1 MDTPKIVNLIRR
13 IRHDFANDLQVIL
26 GYIDLNRPQEAK
38 RYISAIIEEMAAQR
52 TIFEK
57 VEAEMALYF
66 YQQMLLATELGV
78 ILRYEK
84 IEIKTLHKFQE
95 LNEPYKSLTTI
106 TRDFKYA
113 DDEPVIYLSLYEKDN
128 TINMVFEC
136 DRFEKKPVLVSIKE

>member
-1 MDTPKIVNLIRR
+1 MDAPKTVNLIRR

-38 RYISAIIEEMAAQR
+38 RYISEIIEEMAAQR

-78 ILRYEK
+78 ILRYEQ
-84 IEIKTLHKFQE
+84 IEIKTLNKLKE
-95 LNEPYKSLTTI
+95 LNEPYSSLASI
-106 TRDFKYA
+106 TGDFKYA

-128 TINMVFEC
+128 TINMVFLC
-136 DRFEKKPVLVSIKE
+136 DRFEQNPVLRSIKE

>member
-1 MDTPKIVNLIRR
+1 MDAPKIVNLIRR

-38 RYISAIIEEMAAQR
+38 RYISGIIEEMAVER

-78 ILRYEK
+78 LLRYEK
-84 IEIKTLHKFQE
+84 IEIKSLNKLQE
-95 LNEPYKSLTTI
+95 LNEPYQSLTSI
-106 TRDFKYA
+106 TRDFRYA
-113 DDEPVIYLSLYEKDN
+113 DDEPVIDLSLYEKDN
-128 TINMVFEC
+128 TINMVFAC
-136 DRFEKKPVLVSIKE
+136 DRFENNPVLVSIKE